1 MGYYDMDDYIEEP
14 RYPEVDEMLDNVRE
28 KIKEQLSK
36 DVTDEVIYSSDIY
49 KDCQATIKKLREDAC
64 RKDTNLAN
72 LEQLLR
78 DKNSQLTRMKKA
90 GSYAEY
96 AVGDEC
102 WFVKANS
109 RYEITCPFCKGAGKV
124 KVQIAEGTIPAE
136 FVGETEL
143 LCPKCKGET
152 YYWTN
157 QPNRK
162 VKNEEFVSYLPCKGR
177 ISRVLID
184 LYEEEGK
191 DSIKYFATSDRGG
204 MCWGAMC
211 ENRVFHSKEEAE
223 ELALIMSQN
232 SYNEAAFK
240 TGNEQAKDYD
250 EYVEM
255 RKNSTCTRNL

>member
-1 MGYYDMDDYIEEP
+1 MGYYDRDDYIEEP
-14 RYPEVDEMLDNVRE
+14 RYPEVDEMLDSVRE

-36 DVTDEVIYSSDIY
+36 DVTNEVIYSSDIY
-49 KDCQATIKKLREDAC
+49 KECQEIIKKLREDI
-64 RKDTNLAN
+64 RQKDTNLD
-72 LEQLLR
+72 LLDKLVR
-78 DKNSQLTRMKKA
+78 DKNYQLNMMRKA

-109 RYEITCPFCKGAGKV
+109 RYKITCPFCKGQGKV
-124 KVQIAEGTIPAE
+124 KVQIAEGTSPSE

-143 LCPKCKGET
+143 TCPKCKNET
-152 YYWTN
+152 YYWTDK
-157 QPNRK
+157 PNRK
-162 VKNEEFVSYLPCKGR
+162 VKEEEYISYVPCKGR

-191 DSIKYFATSDRGG
+191 TSIKYFVKSD
-204 MCWGAMC
+204 WGAID
-211 ENRVFHSKEEAE
+211 EKRVFRSKEEAE
-223 ELALIMSQN
+223 EMAKIMSKN

-255 RKNSTCTRNL
+255 RKTSTCTRNL

>member
-1 MGYYDMDDYIEEP
+1 MGYYDMEEFIEEP
-14 RYPEVDEMLDNVRE
+14 RYPEVEALLDGLRD
-28 KIKEQLSK
+28 KIKESLSR

-49 KDCQATIKKLREDAC
+49 KECQATIKKLREDI
-64 RKDTNLAN
+64 RQKDTNLD
-72 LEQLLR
+72 LLDKLVR
-78 DKNSQLTRMKKA
+78 DKNYQLNMMRKA

-124 KVQIAEGTIPAE
+124 KVKIAEGTIPSD

-143 LCPKCKGET
+143 RCPKCKGET

-191 DSIKYFATSDRGG
+191 DSIKYFAKSDWGG
-204 MCWGAMC
+204 IC
-211 ENRVFHSKEEAE
+211 EERVFRTKEEAQE
-223 ELALIMSQN
+223 MAQLMSKN

-255 RKNSTCTRNL
+255 RKTTTCTRNL

>member
-1 MGYYDMDDYIEEP
+1 MM
-14 RYPEVDEMLDNVRE
+14 R
-28 KIKEQLSK
+28 
-36 DVTDEVIYSSDIY
+36 
-49 KDCQATIKKLREDAC
+49 
-64 RKDTNLAN
+64 
-72 LEQLLR
+72 
-78 DKNSQLTRMKKA
+78 KA

-143 LCPKCKGET
+143 RCPKCKGET

-162 VKNEEFVSYLPCKGR
+162 VKIEEFVSYVPCKGR
-177 ISRVLID
+177 ISRVIID

-191 DSIKYFATSDRGG
+191 NSIKYFAKSD
-204 MCWGAMC
+204 WGAIS
-211 ENRVFHSKEEAE
+211 ERRVFRTKEEAE
-223 ELALIMSQN
+223 ELAKIMSKN

-255 RKNSTCTRNL
+255 RKTTTCTRNL

>member
-1 MGYYDMDDYIEEP
+1 MGYYDIDDYSEEP
-14 RYPEVDEMLDNVRE
+14 RYPEVDEMLDSLRE

-49 KDCQATIKKLREDAC
+49 KECQEIIKKLREDI
-64 RKDTNLAN
+64 RQKDTNLD
-72 LEQLLR
+72 LLDKLVR
-78 DKNSQLTRMKKA
+78 DKNYQLNMMRKV

-143 LCPKCKGET
+143 RCPKCKGET

-162 VKNEEFVSYLPCKGR
+162 VKIEEFISYVPCKGR

-184 LYEEEGK
+184 LYAEEGK
-191 DSIKYFATSDRGG
+191 DSIKYFAKSDWGG
-204 MCWGAMC
+204 IC
-211 ENRVFHSKEEAE
+211 EERVFRTKEEAQE
-223 ELALIMSQN
+223 MAQLMSKN

-255 RKNSTCTRNL
+255 RKTTTCTRNL

>member
-14 RYPEVDEMLDNVRE
+14 RYPEVDELLDGVRD

-49 KDCQATIKKLREDAC
+49 KDCQATIKKLRTDIYQ
-64 RKDTNLAN
+64 KDRN
-72 LEQLLR
+72 LEMLNQLVK
-78 DKNSQLTRMKKA
+78 DKNDRLNTLKKA

-96 AVGDEC
+96 AIGDEC

-109 RYEITCPFCKGAGKV
+109 RYEITCPFCNGAGKV

-143 LCPKCKGET
+143 RCPKCKGET
-152 YYWTN
+152 YYWTDK
-157 QPNRK
+157 PDRK
-162 VKNEEFVSYLPCKGR
+162 VSKEEFINYLPCKGR

-184 LYEEEGK
+184 LYEEKGK
-191 DSIKYFATSDRGG
+191 DSIKYFAKSD
-204 MCWGAMC
+204 WGSIC
-211 ENRVFHSKEEAE
+211 EERVFHSKEEAE
-223 ELALIMSQN
+223 EVAKLLSKN

-250 EYVEM
+250 EYVIM
-255 RKNSTCTRNL
+255 RTHSTCTRNL

>member
-14 RYPEVDEMLDNVRE
+14 RYPEIDDLLDGLRD
-28 KIKEQLSK
+28 KIKESLSR

-64 RKDTNLAN
+64 RMETNITN
-72 LEQLLR
+72 LEQLIR

-109 RYEITCPFCKGAGKV
+109 RYEITCPFCKGQGKV
-124 KVQIAEGTIPAE
+124 KVQIAKGTIPSE

-143 LCPKCKGET
+143 KCPKCKGAMC
-152 YYWTN
+152 YWTN

-162 VKNEEFVSYLPCKGR
+162 ISKAEFIGYLPCKGR
-177 ISRVLID
+177 ITRVLID

-191 DSIKYFATSDRGG
+191 NSIKYFAKSD
-204 MCWGAMC
+204 WGSIS
-211 ENRVFHSKEEAE
+211 EERVFRSKEDAE
-223 ELALIMSQN
+223 EVAKLMSKN

-240 TGNEQAKDYD
+240 TGNEQAQDYD
-250 EYVEM
+250 EYVQM
-255 RKNSTCTRNL
+255 RKISFV

>member
-14 RYPEVDEMLDNVRE
+14 RYPEIDELLDGVRD

-49 KDCQATIKKLREDAC
+49 KDCQATIKKLRTDIC
-64 RKDTNLAN
+64 QKDRN
-72 LEQLLR
+72 LEMLNQLVK
-78 DKNSQLTRMKKA
+78 DKNDRLDTMKKA

-96 AVGDEC
+96 AIGDEC

-109 RYEITCPFCKGAGKV
+109 RYEITCPFCNGAGKV

-143 LCPKCKGET
+143 PCPKCKGET

-157 QPNRK
+157 QPDRK
-162 VKNEEFVSYLPCKGR
+162 VSKEEFINYLPCKGR
-177 ISRVLID
+177 ISRVIID

-191 DSIKYFATSDRGG
+191 DSIKYFAKSDWGG
-204 MCWGAMC
+204 IC
-211 ENRVFHSKEEAE
+211 EDRVFRTKEEAQE
-223 ELALIMSQN
+223 MAQLMSKN

-240 TGNEQAKDYD
+240 TGNEQAKDYN
-250 EYVEM
+250 EYVIM
-255 RKNSTCTRNL
+255 RTHSTCT